1 LLLHIYLAFA
11 LFKHCGWN
19 VEGRLAEVGGP
30 AGGLGG
36 GPSAGDGGYTS
47 PESDRGAEDAGHV
60 QLHGKPSGLARCGRA
75 PVAAR
80 SSCGSSSCRD
90 SGEYIWLFIPLACA
104 ALL

>member
-1 LLLHIYLAFA
+1 MYLVFA

-19 VEGRLAEVGGP
+19 VAGRRAEVGGP

-36 GPSAGDGGYTS
+36 GPLAADGGFTS
-47 PESDRGAEDAGHV
+47 PEGGRDAEAVGHV
-60 QLHGKPSGLARCGRA
+60 QLHGEPSGLARCGRA
-75 PVAAR
+75 LVAAH